1 MRSKDV
7 KGSEFSNEANE
18 SLIPSSSNLN
28 ANRKMSKIKASNGKI
43 ALNEREIKFKKMQ
56 NESMTSKS
64 YESKTLQNDIENL
77 KKLRMSYGADWL
89 LTSPDLKNNFH
100 ESSTMTK
107 IALISEN
114 NLPKTSERKE
124 KESTLLQNFDNIIE
138 SFVIYRTTLTEE
150 SQMQTN
156 LAISNDTE
164 IIILSL
170 NEKYL
175 LEKDEL
181 NTKVVYF
188 DEYVNLEY
196 MQCILASDESDG

>member
-89 LTSPDLKNNFH
+89 LTSPDLKNNFQ
-100 ESSTMTK
+100 ESSTTTK